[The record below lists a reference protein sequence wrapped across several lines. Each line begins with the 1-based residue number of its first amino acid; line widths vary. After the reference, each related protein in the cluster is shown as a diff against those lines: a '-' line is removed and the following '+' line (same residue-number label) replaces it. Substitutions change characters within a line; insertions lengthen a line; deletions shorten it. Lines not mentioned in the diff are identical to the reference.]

1 MALIVSDRVREYST
15 TTGTGNIAVTGA
27 VLGYRTFASV
37 MSSGDTTY
45 YTIADQ
51 GGANWEVGVGT
62 FTYPAT
68 IVRGTVLS
76 SSNSNNL
83 VNFVAGSKDVFITL
97 PASRLNNITSATAN
111 AFVVGPNGSTNPTLN
126 IDASTTLS
134 ATGIQVK
141 AAAAGSGVAIS
152 ALSSGANEA
161 LKIDAKGTGG
171 ISIGSVSTGAVNIA
185 SGAILNTPASMVA
198 TNVTGTAAGLTA
210 GRVSNANLT
219 GDITTGTI
227 GNSTTLATVV
237 SAASVGSST
246 AIPTITFNAKG
257 LVTGSSTSV
266 VVAPAGT
273 LSGATLASGVTAS
286 SLTSLGTIG
295 SLSVTAGTITN
306 PPAASNDIANKAYVD
321 SIAQGLSVK
330 DACTAATT
338 INLTSTYNN
347 GASGVGATLTNSSTL
362 VAFTVDGYNANLNDR
377 ILVKNQTSSLQNG
390 IYKVTTVGSSV
401 IAWVLTRATDSDTWA
416 KLVSAFTF
424 ILSGTT
430 QANTS
435 WVSTV
440 AAGGTLGTTAVT
452 WVQFSGAAAYTA
464 GTGLTLAG
472 TLFSLTA
479 PVTVALGGTNRTS
492 AGIASFNNITGYTAS
507 GATGTTSTN
516 IVFSASPTLT
526 GTLTAGYAN
535 FGNPINIG
543 GATVASM
550 LDVNTASLGS
560 VLNNSV
566 DIARFQTTTG
576 NSSFIRFWNYRNS
589 NGNYWDTASTRI
601 QMQVDVTPQA
611 YIEYNPLGSTYGMAI
626 GASNSEVIRLTA
638 AGNVGIGTTT
648 PGYKLDVAGAINSSG
663 AITGTWNGAVVAP
676 VYGGTGTGTAFTSGS
691 LVFSGASGVY
701 NQNNSQLF
709 WDNTNSRLG
718 VGTTAPGYKLQ
729 VASNANSNDGIYV
742 SNTNT
747 GASAQAVVNVAA
759 QGWNGVQLVQN
770 RATGT
775 AQVYL
780 GDNAPLLLA
789 TNATTRMTILG
800 DGKIG
805 VGSTT
810 PNSYKF
816 PAQGD
821 QYISNQFLTVGTSTL
836 GPSVSGAIPTN
847 AEFGIGIDFISN
859 TGKYTGTAGTV
870 ASNKVGLQVTTTAK
884 ANSGNVWAFNPL
896 LYLEPGSVAAGSA
909 QIAEFDLAQYTNVNY
924 GDTAGYAG
932 ALQPAVIGMQIT
944 GGGDRATAA
953 IGILG
958 AGRTTNSPLWNRG
971 IVAYAYTIAQSFLE
985 DYSNAT
991 QSYYLAG
998 SHTYGINT
1006 IDGAFS
1012 GATIRLGAQQKISW
1026 RNQANSSDLNM
1037 LQSTSTDDLIVGTGA
1052 TSLFFNASSASRMKI
1067 TSVGYVGINTLSPV
1081 SQTHIVGA
1089 DSVNILTVTSP
1100 TFGLRFGT
1108 AAATGAMIGAVGIDG
1123 VTGYQPLYVTGAQI
1137 TLGLSGTGNG
1147 ISLVS
1152 SGNVGIGTVSP
1163 GYKLHVASST
1173 NGNDGLF
1180 VSNTSTGASAQAFIN
1195 LVAQGW
1201 NGIQLVQTQA
1211 TGNIQFYSGDNVPM
1225 SFATN
1230 ASTRMFIEAAGNVGI
1245 GTTSPSGK
1253 LHINGADSAN
1263 IATVTGASYG
1273 VRIGSAAGTGG
1284 TIAGVDSTGTN
1295 SYKPLYITGTTV
1307 TIGINGG
1314 ANGLVIDGNYNIHPT
1329 APVSTTMTGGF
1340 FCIPGASGA
1349 PTGTPAITTG
1359 YCAMYYDST
1368 GHDFWVYD
1376 GAWRKV
1382 HLN

>member
-15 TTGTGNIAVTGA
+15 TIGTGNIAVTGA

-51 GGANWEVGVGT
+51 GGSNWEVGVGT

-68 IVRGTVLS
+68 IVRTTVLS
-76 SSNSNNL
+76 SSNNNNL
-83 VNFVAGSKDVFITL
+83 VSFVAGSKDVFISL

-141 AAAAGSGVAIS
+141 AAAAGSGVAIA

-185 SGAILNTPASMVA
+185 SGAVLNTPASMVA
-198 TNVTGTAAGLTA
+198 TNATGTAAGLTA

-219 GDITTGTI
+219 GDINTGTI

-286 SLTSLGTIG
+286 SLTSLGTIA
-295 SLSVTAGTITN
+295 SLSVTAGTITTA
-306 PPAASNDIANKAYVD
+306 PSGSNDIANKAYVD

-338 INLTSTYNN
+338 ANITLS
-347 GASGVGATLTNSSTL
+347 GAQTIDGISIVATNR
-362 VAFTVDGYNANLNDR
+362 V
-377 ILVKNQTSSLQNG
+377 LVKNQTAAAENG
-390 IYKVTTVGSSV
+390 IYVCAAG
-401 IAWVLTRATDSDTWA
+401 AWSRSTDTNTWA

-472 TLFSLTA
+472 TSFSLTA

-507 GATGTTSTN
+507 GATGTTSSN
-516 IVFSASPTLT
+516 VVFSASPTLT

-560 VLNNSV
+560 TLNNSV
-566 DIARFQTTTG
+566 DIARLQTLTG
-576 NSSFIRFWNYRNS
+576 NSSFVRFWNYRNS
-589 NGNYWDTASTRI
+589 NGSNWDTASTRI
-601 QMQVDVTPQA
+601 QMQVDATAMA
-611 YIEYNPLGSTYGMAI
+611 YIEYNPLGSTYGIAL
-626 GASNSEVIRLTA
+626 GAANSEVIRLTA
-638 AGNVGIGTTT
+638 AGNVGIGTT
-648 PGYKLDVAGAINSSG
+648 S
-663 AITGTWNGAVVAP
+663 
-676 VYGGTGTGTAFTSGS
+676 
-691 LVFSGASGVY
+691 
-701 NQNNSQLF
+701 
-709 WDNTNSRLG
+709 
-718 VGTTAPGYKLQ
+718 PGYKLQ

-747 GASAQAVVNVAA
+747 GASAQAVVSVAA

-770 RATGT
+770 GT
-775 AQVYL
+775 AGNARVYV
-780 GDNAPLLLA
+780 GDNTPLSFA
-789 TNATTRMTILG
+789 TNATDRMIILG

-805 VGSTT
+805 IGSAT
-810 PNSYKF
+810 PNSYVY
-816 PAQGD
+816 PAQNG
-821 QYISNQFLTVGTSTL
+821 QTISSQFLTVGTSTL
-836 GPSVSGAIPTN
+836 GPSVTGAIPTN
-847 AEFGIGIDFISN
+847 GEFGLSIDFVSN
-859 TGKYTGTAGTV
+859 TGKYTGTAGTT
-870 ASNKVGLQVTTTAK
+870 ASNKVGLYVSATAE
-884 ANSGNVWAFNPL
+884 ANSGNIWAFNPL
-896 LYLEPGSVAAGSA
+896 LYLKAGSVSSGGA
-909 QIAEFDLAQYTNVNY
+909 QIAEFDLAQITGVHY
-924 GDTAGYAG
+924 GDTTGYAG
-932 ALQPAVIGMQIT
+932 FVQPAVLGIQIT
-944 GGGDRATAA
+944 GVGSRATAA
-953 IGILG
+953 LAILG
-958 AGRTTNSPLWNRG
+958 TTFWNRG
-971 IVAYAYTIAQSFLE
+971 IVAGASSIVQSFLE
-985 DYSNAT
+985 DYSSAT

-1006 IDGAFS
+1006 IDGTFS

-1037 LQSTSTDDLIVGTGA
+1037 LQSTSTDDLIIGTGA

-1067 TSVGYVGINTLSPV
+1067 TSAGYVGINTLSPV
-1081 SQTHIVGA
+1081 SQAHVVGV
-1089 DSVNILTVTSP
+1089 DSVNILTVTSS
-1100 TFGLRFGT
+1100 TYGIRLGT
-1108 AAATGAMIGAVGIDG
+1108 ASGTGATIQAVDSTG
-1123 VTGYQPLYVTGAQI
+1123 VASLQPLYI
-1137 TLGLSGTGNG
+1137 SGTQVTISAGSGANG
-1147 ISLVS
+1147 IFIAP

-1163 GYKLHVASST
+1163 GYKLHIASST

-1230 ASTRMFIEAAGNVGI
+1230 ASTRMFIAAAGNVGI
-1245 GTTSPSGK
+1245 GTTSPSSK

-1284 TIAGVDSTGTN
+1284 TIAGVDSTGIT
-1295 SYKPLYITGTTV
+1295 SYQPLYITGTTV
-1307 TIGINGG
+1307 TIGVNGG
-1314 ANGLVIDGNYNIHPT
+1314 ANGLVIDTNANIYPT
-1329 APVSTTMTGGF
+1329 STVSTTMTNGF
-1340 FCIPGASGA
+1340 IYIPGAGGA
-1349 PTGTPAITTG
+1349 PTGTPTSVSG
-1359 YCAMYYDST
+1359 RVAMYYDT
-1368 GHDFWVYD
+1368 TNHDFWVYD
-1376 GAWRKV
+1376 GLWKKV